1 MTIKEI
7 AELAGVSSAAV
18 SRYLNGGYV
27 ADEKKARIAK
37 VIEETGY
44 RPSAQA
50 RALRSGSARIVG
62 VIVPKINSESVSRIT
77 AGISQELDR
86 SGYQMLLADTH
97 NDASRELDFVDLF
110 ENYPVD
116 GIILVATMV
125 TARHRLRL
133 RSARVPVVTVGQKV
147 RGANCVYH
155 DDFDAARE
163 LGRRVA
169 RACEGPVGWI
179 GVTRDDRAAGRARTD
194 GFASGVEAEG
204 RSLPEGLCR
213 VSEFTI
219 DSGYEAACDLLCAE
233 PGLGFISCATDTI
246 AAGAIRAINE
256 RLGTGAA
263 SAPRVS
269 GFGDNQFLRAVTGG
283 IPTVHFGYKTSGA
296 KAVQMLMGILS
307 GETTVAMQ
315 MELGYTL
322 VGI

>member
-27 ADEKKARIAK
+27 AEEKKARIAK
-37 VIEETGY
+37 VIEQTGY

-86 SGYQMLLADTH
+86 AGYQMLLADTH
-97 NDASRELDFVDLF
+97 NDPEREVDYLDLF

-116 GIILVATMV
+116 GIILVATVV
-125 TARHRLRL
+125 TPRHRARL
-133 RSARVPVVTVGQKV
+133 RSLKVPLVVAGQKV
-147 RGANCVYH
+147 REANCVYH
-155 DDFDAARE
+155 DDAGAARE

-169 RACEGPVGWI
+169 RAATGKVAWI
-179 GVTRDDRAAGRARTD
+179 GVTREDRAAGRARTD
-194 GFASGVEAEG
+194 GFAQGLEAEG
-204 RSLPEGLCR
+204 LSLPAELCR
-213 VSEFTI
+213 ESAFSI
-219 DSGYEAACDLLCAE
+219 DSGYEAACDLLAHE
-233 PGLGFISCATDTI
+233 EGVSFVSCATDTI
-246 AAGAIRAINE
+246 AAGAIRAIQE
-256 RLGTGAA
+256 HVGEAA
-263 SAPRVS
+263 EAPRVS

-283 IPTVHFGYKTSGA
+283 IPTVHFGYKTSGV

-307 GETTVAMQ
+307 GDTTVAMH
-315 MELGYTL
+315 MELGYSI